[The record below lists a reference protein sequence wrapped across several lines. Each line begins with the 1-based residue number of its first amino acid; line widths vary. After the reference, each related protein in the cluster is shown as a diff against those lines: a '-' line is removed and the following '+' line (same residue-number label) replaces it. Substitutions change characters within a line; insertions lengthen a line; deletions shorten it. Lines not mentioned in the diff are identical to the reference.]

1 MGTSMFALRPEEL
14 KALRNGTPWPKSL
27 VRMAIFTGV
36 MMTAMWLFLMIGAVR
51 MLLMMEP

>member
-1 MGTSMFALRPEEL
+1 MFALRPEEL